1 MYVYECILYECLSA
15 LAVRRG
21 DERAV
26 TYIYHYMYINN
37 DVTLYKFC
45 IIYGIVAN
53 TLISPVPREL
63 RLGQNYDSLCFVQIE
78 DRESLVGICS

>member
-1 MYVYECILYECLSA
+1 M
-15 LAVRRG
+15 
-21 DERAV
+21 

-53 TLISPVPREL
+53 TSQMISPLLQGWVRIMT
-63 RLGQNYDSLCFVQIE
+63 LCVLSKLMTE
-78 DRESLVGICS
+78 KV